1 MRYGYWIARALLISL
16 LVIIGLLLEFGPV
29 DRFAKG
35 HFLLRVAVLAGVGV
49 ALVLLLRVVARR
61 GRGGAN

>member
-1 MRYGYWIARALLISL
+1 MRRISFSD
-16 LVIIGLLLEFGPV
+16 VEFGPV

>member
-61 GRGGAN
+61 GRSGAN

>member
-1 MRYGYWIARALLISL
+1 MRYGFQIARALLILL
-16 LVIIGLLLEFGPV
+16 LVIVGLLLEFGPV

-35 HFLLRVAVLAGVGV
+35 HFLLRVAVFAGIGV
-49 ALVLLLRVVARR
+49 ALILLLRVIARK